1 MVIPAQRLPREGGG
15 GWNPP
20 IRILPVLRIPL
31 SVQTRSNS
39 VYATRHEEDG
49 VGADIWSFGY
59 RQDLPGTDGSPR
71 PCPSSCSRR
80 TRIKETL
87 FDTLGGGDREW
98 SRKLGTAAFELLRS
112 LADSHLRA
120 GQSVVVEANFQLSY
134 QAPWIARVRRE
145 YDVDLLELHCHTD
158 LETAL
163 RRIARR
169 DDSGERHA
177 AHRAGDALA
186 ELRDRYHLYGPLTT
200 GDGLILID
208 TTDFA
213 GVDYVAIEE
222 RVRSSIA
229 WSG

>member
-1 MVIPAQRLPREGGG
+1 MLRGMKKMALVLISGASGTGKTYLARK
-15 GWNPP
+15 
-20 IRILPVLRIPL
+20 IAASLPVVVLEKD
-31 SVQTRSNS
+31 
-39 VYATRHEEDG
+39 A
-49 VGADIWSFGY
+49 
-59 RQDLPGTDGSPR
+59 
-71 PCPSSCSRR
+71 
-80 TRIKETL
+80 IKETL
-87 FDTLGGGDREW
+87 FDTLGVGDREW
-98 SRKLGTAAFELLRS
+98 SRKLGTAAFALLRS

-120 GQSVVVEANFQLSY
+120 GQAVVVEANFQLSY

-169 DDSGERHA
+169 DDSGERHT

-213 GVDYVAIEE
+213 TVDYAAIED
-222 RVRSSIA
+222 V
-229 WSG
+229 SGL

>member
-1 MVIPAQRLPREGGG
+1 MLRGMKKPVLALISGASGTGKTVLARRLAES
-15 GWNPP
+15 
-20 IRILPVLRIPL
+20 LPV
-31 SVQTRSNS
+31 V
-39 VYATRHEEDG
+39 VVEKDA
-49 VGADIWSFGY
+49 
-59 RQDLPGTDGSPR
+59 
-71 PCPSSCSRR
+71 
-80 TRIKETL
+80 IKETL
-87 FDTLGGGDREW
+87 FDTLGGGDRDW
-98 SRKLGTAAFELLRS
+98 SRKLGTAAFELLRV
-112 LADSHLRA
+112 LVDSHLSA

-134 QAPWIARVRRE
+134 EAPWIARVRRE

-169 DDSGERHA
+169 DDSGERHT
-177 AHRAGDALA
+177 AHRAGDAFA

-213 GVDYVAIEE
+213 GVDYAAIVE